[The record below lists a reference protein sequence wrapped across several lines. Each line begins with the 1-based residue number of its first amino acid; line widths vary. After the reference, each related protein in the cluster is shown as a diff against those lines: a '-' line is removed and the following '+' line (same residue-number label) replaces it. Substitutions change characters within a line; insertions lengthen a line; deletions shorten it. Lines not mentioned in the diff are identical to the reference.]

1 MSRFHVN
8 FHRRMICAVCIC
20 TFLFSFASLVT
31 SYVNSL
37 LLMAYMGQM
46 DSHSTLALLNTI
58 DFMPWSIF
66 LFYRLF
72 SYLSP
77 DFAFYHWLFP
87 SSSTH
92 HCYQPSLYLSVS
104 FSHNKHNPTEGI
116 AATNKCAFSFTS
128 HPVCSSITDRILH
141 Y

>member
-1 MSRFHVN
+1 
-8 FHRRMICAVCIC
+8 MICVVFIC
-20 TFLFSFASLVT
+20 TLLLSFAPLGS
-31 SYVNSL
+31 SYANAL
-37 LLMAYMGQM
+37 LLMARLRQM
-46 DSHSTLALLNTI
+46 YSHSTLALLNAI
-58 DFMPWSIF
+58 HFIPWSIF

-77 DFAFYHWLFP
+77 DFAFYNWLSP

-104 FSHNKHNPTEGI
+104 FSQNNQNLTKGI
-116 AATNKCAFSFTS
+116 ADTNKCAFLFTS
-128 HPVCSSITDRILH
+128 HPACLSITDRILH